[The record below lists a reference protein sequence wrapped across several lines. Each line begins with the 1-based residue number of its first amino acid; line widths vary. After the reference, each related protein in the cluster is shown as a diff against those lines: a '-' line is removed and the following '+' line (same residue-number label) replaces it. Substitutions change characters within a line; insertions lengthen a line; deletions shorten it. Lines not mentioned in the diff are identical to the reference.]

1 MRLFKNICRLSAV
14 LIIAGFVSGCLS
26 VGPDYKAP
34 EPNTPDNWSDALLKD
49 FQSVT
54 NNNIE
59 NWWMVF
65 GDDVLNQLIVTAS
78 TNNPDLQIAAERI
91 VEASVLRGVAKS
103 YWLPQV
109 AADGAVTGLRA
120 SEAVY
125 NSLPPG
131 KNTATYYSFG
141 GSMSWELDLWG
152 RVRRLVES
160 SDATMQSTIED
171 YRDTLVMLY
180 GEVARQYITVRTL
193 QNRIELTKQSIKLQ
207 EETLQMTSDRNRAG
221 LVPDLDLYQA
231 KMNLSQ
237 SRAIIPPLR
246 SALAKSIH
254 RLSVLIGDNP
264 SSLMEEMN
272 IDAAK
277 IPVPP
282 ETVTVS
288 MPVDLL
294 RQRPDIRS
302 AERKLAAQTALI
314 GVKKAELYPTLTLP
328 GMLHIEAYSTGDLN
342 GDALSYGFG
351 PGLRWNLFSG
361 GRIRNEIKAEESRS
375 RQAYLSYRRTVL
387 RALEDVENSM
397 VSIREE
403 RLRLA
408 DLRDAVE
415 ASSKSLELVKD
426 LYKSGLT
433 DFQNVLTTQQAYMLH
448 QDELSKSEGN
458 IAGYTVQLY
467 KALGGGWDT
476 AAAEET
482 AGESPAKVKNAGDA
496 ADVATGVLKSDA
508 ESEAEADS
516 AVEAADE
523 SAEKSATA
531 EEEEDSTAKNNSDNE
546 NRKEN
551 SEQKDKNDK

>member
-1 MRLFKNICRLSAV
+1 V
-14 LIIAGFVSGCLS
+14 
-26 VGPDYKAP
+26 
-34 EPNTPDNWSDALLKD
+34 NTPDAWEDPLMGD
-49 FQSVT
+49 FESGT
-54 NNNIE
+54 NSNMQ
-59 NWWMVF
+59 NWWTVF
-65 GDDVLNQLIVTAS
+65 NDDVLNQLILTSS

-103 YWLPQV
+103 YWYPQI
-109 AADGAVTGLRA
+109 AAEGSVTELRA

-125 NSLPPG
+125 STLPPG
-131 KNTATYYSFG
+131 KNSATHYSFG
-141 GSMSWELDLWG
+141 GSMGWELDLWG
-152 RVRRLVES
+152 RVRRMVES
-160 SDATMQSTIED
+160 SDATMQATIED

-180 GEVARQYITVRTL
+180 GEVASQYIAVRTL

-207 EETLQMTSDRNRAG
+207 AETLQMTADRNRAG

-237 SRAIIPPLR
+237 SRAVIPPLR
-246 SALAKSIH
+246 IALAKSIH
-254 RLSVLIGDNP
+254 RLSVLVGDNP
-264 SSLMEEMN
+264 SSLMQEMN

-282 ETVTVS
+282 AVVTVS
-288 MPVDLL
+288 MPADLL
-294 RQRPDIRS
+294 RQRPDVRS
-302 AERKLAAQTALI
+302 AERRLAAQTALI

-328 GMLHIEAYSTGDLN
+328 GMLRIEAYSTSDLD

-351 PGLRWNLFSG
+351 PGLRWNLFSA

-397 VSIREE
+397 VAIREE
-403 RLRLA
+403 RLRVA

-415 ASSKSLELVKD
+415 ASSKSLELVRD

-467 KALGGGWDT
+467 RAFGGGWNI
-476 AAAEET
+476 AEAEKT
-482 AGESPAKVKNAGDA
+482 AGESPAKVKNADDA
-496 ADVATGVLKSDA
+496 AEIATGGLKGDVDSDSA
-508 ESEAEADS
+508 AEAT
-516 AVEAADE
+516 E
-523 SAEKSATA
+523 SGGE
-531 EEEEDSTAKNNSDNE
+531 
-546 NRKEN
+546 EN
-551 SEQKDKNDK
+551 SAAE